1 MATSIEWLDEIRG
14 ADLNDLC
21 AATEEAITAGIG
33 FDWLTPPVRETLE
46 KYWRGAVLIPER
58 EVMVGRL
65 DGTIAAACQLI
76 RPASNNEA
84 GAFNCV
90 LTTFFVAPWARG
102 HGLARDMLGAFE
114 DRAREAGFMQISLD
128 VRETQEPAI
137 ALFERH
143 GYARWG
149 EKKKYARANGK
160 FVGGIFYVK
169 DVTPA

>member
-1 MATSIEWLDEIRG
+1 
-14 ADLNDLC
+14 
-21 AATEEAITAGIG
+21 
-33 FDWLTPPVRETLE
+33 
-46 KYWRGAVLIPER
+46 
-58 EVMVGRL
+58 
-65 DGTIAAACQLI
+65 
-76 RPASNNEA
+76 
-84 GAFNCV
+84 
-90 LTTFFVAPWARG
+90 
-102 HGLARDMLGAFE
+102 MLGAFE